1 MAKARLKIS
10 AKPGKNGTKIAG
22 GKMRINKSPARG
34 DPVYRTRAQI
44 SVHLEK
50 RNGESRQ

>member
-10 AKPGKNGTKIAG
+10 AKSGKSGTKIAE
-22 GKMRINKSPARG
+22 GKLRVNKSSGKGTPL
-34 DPVYRTRAQI
+34 YQTKAQI